1 MPEATRPD
9 LLSLTPSDLRDAL
22 TLHFKERG
30 QPEYRVRQVEEWIY
44 QGLVGST
51 DQMTNLPAEVRA
63 DLVVAVQDRVE
74 LDSWWSPCSS
84 PPPSD

>member
-51 DQMTNLPAEVRA
+51 DEMTNLPAMEREA
-63 DLVVAVQDRVE
+63 LAQAF
-74 LDSWWSPCSS
+74 DSWWSPCSS